1 MRCILRA
8 CILLALLK
16 KFCCDEIRPALYAPI
31 PTAVNLVTVR
41 PELNSNCS
49 CLSGPMLR
57 YLRKASKEAEC
68 LFHLDTGRM
77 DACSVACWL
86 HCRSHTLRKKTK
98 QKQKNLYW
106 VAVWQVCFQSLGAGG
121 WTGYF
126 NRAWRWSSK
135 EKTSGD
141 SSFAI
146 LWV

>member
-86 HCRSHTLRKKTK
+86 HCRSHTLCKK
-98 QKQKNLYW
+98 QNKNKKL
-106 VAVWQVCFQSLGAGG
+106 VLSRRLASVLPILRG
-121 WTGYF
+121 WRM
-126 NRAWRWSSK
+126 NR
-135 EKTSGD
+135 
-141 SSFAI
+141 
-146 LWV
+146 LL